1 LVKPHYFDFQDFKTD
16 NIEKL
21 IVAKMAYQREGKQEL
36 EVDFPLESIWEA
48 IPKAVDELGWTIQEK
63 DENTHTL
70 LVRTTG
76 SFMSYGSTLKIKLS
90 QANEKTT
97 NVAIDAETTVTTI
110 TSTMDFGQTYDRI
123 NEFVLTLAK
132 IMNT

>member
-1 LVKPHYFDFQDFKTD
+1 V
-16 NIEKL
+16 

-70 LVRTTG
+70 SVRTTG

-90 QANEKTT
+90 KANEKTT